1 MPMIHEEIMEWRKSE
16 GVVNFPVAIKE
27 MEKKVTNILS
37 GEREQVWLLEH
48 PALYTAGTSA
58 QSSDLLDPNRFTVY
72 KTGRGGEYTYHGP
85 GQRVG
90 YVMMNL
96 NMRKHDVRG
105 FVSDLE
111 DWLITTLSLLN
122 VVGEKRNGRVGI
134 WVDRGKHGGEE
145 GKEDKIAAIGVR
157 VRRWVTFHGV
167 SLNVCPNLRHYDGII
182 PCGIAEHGVT
192 SLHDLGVTASIDDV
206 DNALRT
212 SFEKVFER
220 KTTIVV

>member
-1 MPMIHEEIMEWRKSE
+1 MIHEEIMEWRKSK
-16 GVVNFPVAIKE
+16 GVVNFPAAVKA

-96 NMRKHDVRG
+96 NLRKHDVRG

>member
-1 MPMIHEEIMEWRKSE
+1 MIHEEIMEWRKSE

>member
-1 MPMIHEEIMEWRKSE
+1 MPMTHKEILEWRKSE
-16 GVVNFPVAIKE
+16 SVVNFLAAAEE
-27 MEKKVTNILS
+27 MENQVTKILS
-37 GEREQVWLLEH
+37 GASEQVWLLEH

-58 QSSDLLDPNRFTVY
+58 QPSDLLKPGRFTVY

-96 NMRKHDVRG
+96 NLRGRDVRR

-111 DWLITTLSLLN
+111 DWLIAALSLFN
-122 VVGEKRNGRVGI
+122 VVGERRKGRVGI
-134 WVDRGKHGGEE
+134 WVDRGKHGGED

-167 SLNVCPNLRHYDGII
+167 SLNVCPNLRHY
-182 PCGIAEHGVT
+182 E
-192 SLHDLGVTASIDDV
+192 
-206 DNALRT
+206 
-212 SFEKVFER
+212 
-220 KTTIVV
+220 

>member
-1 MPMIHEEIMEWRKSE
+1 MPMTHKEILEWRKSE
-16 GVVNFPVAIKE
+16 SVVNFLAAAEE
-27 MEKKVTNILS
+27 MENQVTKILS
-37 GEREQVWLLEH
+37 GASEQVWLLEH

-58 QSSDLLDPNRFTVY
+58 QPSDLLEPNRFTVY
-72 KTGRGGEYTYHGP
+72 NTGRGGEYTYHGP

-96 NMRKHDVRG
+96 NLRERDVHR

-111 DWLITTLSLLN
+111 DWLIAALSLFN
-122 VVGEKRNGRVGI
+122 VVGERRKGRVGI
-134 WVDRGKHGGEE
+134 WVDRGKHGGED

-182 PCGIAEHGVT
+182 PCGVTDHGVT
-192 SLHDLGVTASIDDV
+192 SLRDLGVSASIEDV
-206 DNALRT
+206 DDALRA
-212 SFEKVFER
+212 SFEKVFKR
-220 KTTIVV
+220 KTTIV

>member
-1 MPMIHEEIMEWRKSE
+1 MIHEEIMEWRKSK
-16 GVVNFPVAIKE
+16 GVVNFPAAVKA

-37 GEREQVWLLEH
+37 GEREQEWLLEH

-96 NMRKHDVRG
+96 NLRKHDVRG

-122 VVGEKRNGRVGI
+122 VVGEKRKGRVGI

-167 SLNVCPNLRHYDGII
+167 SLNVCPNLHHYDGII
-182 PCGIAEHGVT
+182 PCGIAKHGVT